1 MLYLQYSRE
10 AGLNM
15 RPIIMVPVEAKLAIV
30 WIICVFFA
38 EEPQNFSKTRNLES
52 LCDFVYRVVNYQL
65 TWNTV

>member
-1 MLYLQYSRE
+1 
-10 AGLNM
+10 
-15 RPIIMVPVEAKLAIV
+15 MVPVEAKLAIV